1 MILRIFDAFFLQNC
15 ICWILFGTL
24 TIIFDV
30 LDEIIGKIIESRYIG
45 ICPII
50 DKIIDIG
57 RRLPQII
64 GDFRELSAKLLIS
77 RMTEELSKI
86 YSYRKKWLT
95 VHPYWCKK
103 CHWPMYLPF
112 NLLTCA
118 IVTAASVNA
127 QNACNCLSL
136 ALSAMATQPLCPSE
150 IWVAMSG
157 HWEKRW
163 RLQQNAGITSRDEE
177 TKPII

>member
-15 ICWILFGTL
+15 FYWILFGTL

-64 GDFRELSAKLLIS
+64 GDFRELSAKLSIS
-77 RMTEELSKI
+77 KMTGELSKI
-86 YSYRKKWLT
+86 YRYRKKWLIA
-95 VHPYWCKK
+95 HPY
-103 CHWPMYLPF
+103 
-112 NLLTCA
+112 
-118 IVTAASVNA
+118 
-127 QNACNCLSL
+127 
-136 ALSAMATQPLCPSE
+136 
-150 IWVAMSG
+150 
-157 HWEKRW
+157 RW
-163 RLQQNAGITSRDEE
+163 RVKAVEYRKKYTQDSYLYWQWIPLVFQKIMIMTTPLHDLNSSF
-177 TKPII
+177 

>member
-30 LDEIIGKIIESRYIG
+30 LEEIIGKIIESRYIG

-64 GDFRELSAKLLIS
+64 GDFRELSAKLSIS
-77 RMTEELSKI
+77 KMTGELSKI
-86 YSYRKKWLT
+86 YRYRKKWLIA
-95 VHPYWCKK
+95 HPYLCVLSGG
-103 CHWPMYLPF
+103 YF
-112 NLLTCA
+112 NHVGNSILWSNIWISATHGCYGQFSGQRILQNVKSSGNGVFWALLKIFHTFYGCA
-118 IVTAASVNA
+118 
-127 QNACNCLSL
+127 
-136 ALSAMATQPLCPSE
+136 
-150 IWVAMSG
+150 G
-157 HWEKRW
+157 GY
-163 RLQQNAGITSRDEE
+163 AGNI
-177 TKPII
+177 

>member
-50 DKIIDIG
+50 NKIIDIG

-64 GDFRELSAKLLIS
+64 GYFKDLSAKLSIS
-77 RMTEELSKI
+77 KMTVELSKI
-86 YSYRKKWLT
+86 YRYRKKMT
-95 VHPYWCKK
+95 YRP
-103 CHWPMYLPF
+103 
-112 NLLTCA
+112 
-118 IVTAASVNA
+118 
-127 QNACNCLSL
+127 
-136 ALSAMATQPLCPSE
+136 PLGTYPTEHNPRS
-150 IWVAMSG
+150 II
-157 HWEKRW
+157 K
-163 RLQQNAGITSRDEE
+163 E
-177 TKPII
+177 T